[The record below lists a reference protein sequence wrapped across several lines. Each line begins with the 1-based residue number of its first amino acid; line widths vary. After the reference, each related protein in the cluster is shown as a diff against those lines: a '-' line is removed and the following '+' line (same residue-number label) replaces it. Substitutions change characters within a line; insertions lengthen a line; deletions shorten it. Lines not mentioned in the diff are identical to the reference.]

1 MSGKIITSIE
11 HAVGTLTIHN
21 PDRHNSMSLQMWIHA
36 ADALDAFA
44 GDPNVRAVVVT
55 GAGTKSFASGADISE
70 FEKVRADAKGAEAY
84 DVALDRFSDTLSN
97 HPKPTIAK
105 IRGYCIGGGV
115 NIAACCDLRVCT
127 EASRFA
133 VPAAKLG
140 LGYGTATVRRLMH
153 LVGPQFASEILL
165 TARQFTATEA
175 FHMRLVNHVVADADL
190 DSYVANLVSTI
201 AQNAPLTMHA
211 AKRTIHELLKDP
223 AQQDL
228 AACDTLVTRCFDS
241 EDYQEG
247 RRAFLEKRKPV
258 FKGR

>member
-1 MSGKIITSIE
+1 MSGKILTSIE

-21 PDRHNSMSLQMWIHA
+21 PDRHNSMSLHMWKDA
-36 ADALDAFA
+36 AAALDAFA
-44 GDPNVRAVVVT
+44 GESHVRVVVLT

-70 FEKVRADAKGAEAY
+70 FEKVRADAKGAEEY
-84 DVALDRFSDTLSN
+84 DVALDRFWNTLAN

-105 IRGYCIGGGV
+105 INGYCIGGGV
-115 NIAACCDLRVCT
+115 NIAACCDLRICT

-133 VPAAKLG
+133 VPAARLG

-165 TARQFTATEA
+165 TARQFTAAEA
-175 FHMRLVNHVVADADL
+175 FHMRLVNHVVAEAEIEA
-190 DSYVANLVSTI
+190 YVAKLVETI
-201 AQNAPLTMHA
+201 AQNAPLTMNA
-211 AKRTIHELLKDP
+211 AKCAIHELLKDP
-223 AQQDL
+223 TQQDL
-228 AACDTLVTRCFDS
+228 AACDALVTKCFDS

-247 RRAFLEKRKPV
+247 RRAFLEKRKPE